1 MFFVAHRKK
10 IWYTEAKA
18 EVNFMKKSLTFQ
30 YTFHQMAYW
39 ATAAGVVSFA
49 TAFLLQQGFAAS
61 TVGILL
67 ASGNLLSCAFQPVL
81 ASWADR
87 TGGNILKWMTLA
99 LTLISAACF
108 ASIQL
113 LPLPETMFGLLYL
126 MGIFAFDTMNPLMN
140 ALNVSYMT
148 NGYTINYGLSRGLGS
163 LAYAF
168 AALGI
173 GKVMAGFGAQ
183 WMIWISLALL
193 SINAAMTLSY
203 PSLVTTVREKKESRD
218 CCSVPV
224 FFRRYKW
231 YCVSLLGV
239 MLLGM
244 FHAMTENY
252 LIEIVTPLGGD
263 SGTVGVALFV
273 ATAIEAVFL
282 VYLDKI
288 RSRISDN
295 WLLKIAG
302 LSFVLKSVLFL
313 AAGNVMTIYA
323 IQLLQ
328 ATSYTFL
335 SPIQMYY
342 ANNKIRAADMVKG
355 QAFITA
361 SYTLGCAAGNFAGG
375 QLLSAFDV
383 RTMLIAGI
391 AMAVAG
397 TAVFFLTVE
406 KQDT

>member
-1 MFFVAHRKK
+1 MR
-10 IWYTEAKA
+10 
-18 EVNFMKKSLTFQ
+18 KSLTFQ

-87 TGGNILKWMTLA
+87 TGGNVLKWLTLV

-113 LPLPETMFGLLYL
+113 LPLPEMLFGLLYL
-126 MGIFAFDTMNPLMN
+126 LGVFAFDAMNPLMN

-168 AALGI
+168 AALVI
-173 GKVMAGFGAQ
+173 GKVMAGFGSE
-183 WMIWISLALL
+183 WMIWISLGLL
-193 SINAAMTLSY
+193 AINAAMTLSY
-203 PSLVTTVREKKESRD
+203 PSLVTTVSEKQENRD

-313 AAGNVMTIYA
+313 VAGNVMTIYA

-355 QAFITA
+355 QAFSTA

-406 KQDT
+406 KQDA

>member
-1 MFFVAHRKK
+1 
-10 IWYTEAKA
+10 
-18 EVNFMKKSLTFQ
+18 MKKSLTFQ

-49 TAFLLQQGFAAS
+49 TAFLLQKGFAAS

-67 ASGNLLSCAFQPVL
+67 ASGNLLSCAFQPIL
-81 ASWADR
+81 ADR
-87 TGGNILKWMTLA
+87 ADRIGGNVLKWLTVG

-108 ASIQL
+108 ISIQL
-113 LPLPETMFGLLYL
+113 LPLPETAFGLLYL
-126 MGIFAFDTMNPLMN
+126 LGVFAFDAMNPLMN

-173 GKVMAGFGAQ
+173 GKVMARFGVD
-183 WMIWISLALL
+183 WMIWISLGLL
-193 SINAAMTLSY
+193 AINAAMSVSY
-203 PSLVTTVREKKESRD
+203 PNLVTVVSEEKAEND
-218 CCSVPV
+218 CCSIPV

-231 YCVSLLGV
+231 YCISMLGV
-239 MLLGM
+239 LLLGM

-252 LIEIVTPLGGD
+252 LIEVVTPLGGD

-288 RSRISDN
+288 RSKISDN

-302 LSFVLKSVLFL
+302 ISFVLKSVLFL
-313 AAGNVMTIYA
+313 MAGNVMTIYM

-342 ANNKIRAADMVKG
+342 ANNKVGAADMVKG
-355 QAFITA
+355 QTFSTA
-361 SYTLGCAAGNFAGG
+361 AYTLGCAAGNFAGG
-375 QLLSAFDV
+375 QLLSGFGLL
-383 RTMLIAGI
+383 TMLLAGI
-391 AMAVAG
+391 AIAVAG
-397 TAVFFLTVE
+397 PLVFFLTVD
-406 KQDT
+406 KKDN

>member
-1 MFFVAHRKK
+1 
-10 IWYTEAKA
+10 
-18 EVNFMKKSLTFQ
+18 MKKSLTFQ

-113 LPLPETMFGLLYL
+113 LPLPETLFGLLYL

>member
-1 MFFVAHRKK
+1 
-10 IWYTEAKA
+10 
-18 EVNFMKKSLTFQ
+18 MKKSLTFQ

-39 ATAAGVVSFA
+39 ATAAGIVSFA

-67 ASGNLLSCAFQPVL
+67 ASGNLLSCCFQPFL
-81 ASWADR
+81 AQLADR
-87 TGGNILKWMTLA
+87 TGGNVLKWMTAA
-99 LTLISAACF
+99 LTGISAACF
-108 ASIQL
+108 LSIQL
-113 LPLPETMFGLLYL
+113 LPLPQVVFGLLYL
-126 MGIFAFDTMNPLMN
+126 LGVFAFDAMNPLMN

-148 NGYTINYGLSRGLGS
+148 GGYTINYGLSRGMGS

-173 GKVMAGFGAQ
+173 GKVMARFGAE
-183 WMIWISLALL
+183 WMVWISISLLA
-193 SINAAMTLSY
+193 INAAMSLSY
-203 PSLVTTVREKKESRD
+203 PSLQVTVSGEKKTNES
-218 CCSVPV
+218 CSIPV

-239 MLLGM
+239 ILLGM

-263 SGTVGVALFV
+263 SGTVGVALFI
-273 ATAIEAVFL
+273 ATVIEAVIL
-282 VYLDKI
+282 VYLDKV

-302 LSFVLKSVLFL
+302 LAFLLKAVLFL
-313 AAGNVMTIYA
+313 LASSITAIYV

-328 ATSYTFL
+328 GISYTFL

-342 ANNKIRAADMVKG
+342 ANNKVGAADMVKG

-361 SYTLGCAAGNFAGG
+361 SYTLGCAAGNFTGG
-375 QLLSAFDV
+375 QLLSAFGIRV
-383 RTMLIAGI
+383 MLIAGI
-391 AMAVAG
+391 LMAAAG

-406 KQDT
+406 KKDF

>member
-1 MFFVAHRKK
+1 
-10 IWYTEAKA
+10 
-18 EVNFMKKSLTFQ
+18 MKKTLTFQ

-39 ATAAGVVSFA
+39 ATAAGVMSFA
-49 TAFLLQQGFAAS
+49 TAFLLQKGFAAS
-61 TVGILL
+61 TVGVLL
-67 ASGNLLSCAFQPVL
+67 ASGNLLSCGFQPVL
-81 ASWADR
+81 AGWADR
-87 TGGNILKWMTLA
+87 TGGNVLKWMTA
-99 LTLISAACF
+99 GLTLVSAACF

-113 LPLPETMFGLLYL
+113 LPLPQTVFGLLYL
-126 MGIFAFDTMNPLMN
+126 LGVFAFDAMNPLMN

-173 GKVMAGFGAQ
+173 GKVMARFGAD
-183 WMIWISLALL
+183 WMIWISLGLL
-193 SINAAMTLSY
+193 AINAAMALSY
-203 PSLVTTVREKKESRD
+203 PSLVTTVSGEKKEND

-263 SGTVGVALFV
+263 SGTVGVALFI
-273 ATAIEAVFL
+273 ATAIEAVVL
-282 VYLDKI
+282 VYLDRI
-288 RSRISDN
+288 RSKISDN
-295 WLLKIAG
+295 WLLKLAG

-313 AAGNVMTIYA
+313 VAGNVMTIYV

-342 ANNKIRAADMVKG
+342 ANNKIGAADMVKG

-361 SYTLGCAAGNFAGG
+361 SYTLGCAAGNFTGG
-375 QLLSAFDV
+375 QLLSIFDV
-383 RTMLIAGI
+383 RALLLAGVL
-391 AMAVAG
+391 MAAAG
-397 TAVFFLTVE
+397 TLVFFLTVE
-406 KQDT
+406 KKDS

>member
-1 MFFVAHRKK
+1 
-10 IWYTEAKA
+10 
-18 EVNFMKKSLTFQ
+18 MKKTLTFH

-49 TAFLLQQGFAAS
+49 TAFLLQKGFAAS

-81 ASWADR
+81 AAWADR
-87 TGGNILKWMTLA
+87 TGGNVLKWMTAA
-99 LTLISAACF
+99 LTAVSAACF

-113 LPLPETMFGLLYL
+113 LPMPESMFGFVYLL
-126 MGIFAFDTMNPLMN
+126 GVFAFDAMNPLMN

-148 NGYTINYGLSRGLGS
+148 SGYTINYGFSRGLGS

-173 GKVMAGFGAQ
+173 GKVMARFGAD
-183 WMIWISLALL
+183 WMIWISLGLL
-193 SINAAMTLSY
+193 AVNAAMALSY
-203 PSLVTTVREKKESRD
+203 PSLRPVAGEEKKENHS
-218 CCSVPV
+218 CSVPV

-231 YCVSLLGV
+231 YCISLLGV
-239 MLLGM
+239 LLLGM

-263 SGTVGVALFV
+263 SGTVGVALFI
-273 ATAIEAVFL
+273 ATAIEALVL

-288 RSRISDN
+288 RKFLSDN
-295 WLLKIAG
+295 WLLKLAG
-302 LSFVLKSVLFL
+302 LSFLLKSVLFL
-313 AAGNVMTIYA
+313 LAGNVMTIYA

-342 ANNKIRAADMVKG
+342 ANNKVGAADMVKG
-355 QAFITA
+355 QAFSTA
-361 SYTLGCAAGNFAGG
+361 AYTLGCAAGNFAGG
-375 QLLSAFDV
+375 QLLSAFDL
-383 RTMLIAGI
+383 RIMLFAGI
-391 AMAVAG
+391 AMAAAG
-397 TAVFFLTVE
+397 TLVFFLTVE
-406 KQDT
+406 KNDL

>member
-1 MFFVAHRKK
+1 
-10 IWYTEAKA
+10 
-18 EVNFMKKSLTFQ
+18 MKKSLTFQ

-49 TAFLLQQGFAAS
+49 TAFLLQKGFSAS

-67 ASGNLLSCAFQPVL
+67 AAGNLLSCGFQPIL
-81 ASWADR
+81 AGWADR
-87 TGGNILKWMTLA
+87 TGGNVLKWMTAA
-99 LTLISAACF
+99 LTAVSAACF
-108 ASIQL
+108 GSIQL
-113 LPLPETMFGLLYL
+113 LPLPETAFGLLYL
-126 MGIFAFDTMNPLMN
+126 LGVFAFDAMNPLMN
-140 ALNVSYMT
+140 ALNVSYMMD
-148 NGYTINYGLSRGLGS
+148 GYSINYGLSRGLGS
-163 LAYAF
+163 LAYSF

-173 GKVMAGFGAQ
+173 GKVMARFGAD
-183 WMIWISLALL
+183 WMIWISLGLL
-193 SINAAMTLSY
+193 AVNGAMSLSY
-203 PSLVTTVREKKESRD
+203 PSLTTTVRGEKTAND
-218 CCSVPV
+218 CCSIPV

-231 YCVSLLGV
+231 YCLSLLGV

-273 ATAIEAVFL
+273 ATAIEALVL
-282 VYLDKI
+282 VYLEKI
-288 RSRISDN
+288 RGKISDN
-295 WLLKIAG
+295 WLLKLAG

-313 AAGNVMTIYA
+313 VAGNVMSIYF

-342 ANNKIRAADMVKG
+342 ANNKIRPADMVKG
-355 QAFITA
+355 QAFSTA
-361 SYTLGCAAGNFAGG
+361 AYTLGCATGNFAGG

-383 RTMLIAGI
+383 RALLIAGVI
-391 AMAVAG
+391 MAAAG
-397 TAVFFLTVE
+397 TVVFFLTVE
-406 KQDT
+406 KDDI

>member
-1 MFFVAHRKK
+1 
-10 IWYTEAKA
+10 
-18 EVNFMKKSLTFQ
+18 MKKSLTFQ

-39 ATAAGVVSFA
+39 ATAAGIVSFA

-61 TVGILL
+61 TVGVLL
-67 ASGNLLSCAFQPVL
+67 ASGNLLSCGFQPVL
-81 ASWADR
+81 AAWADR
-87 TGGNILKWMTLA
+87 TGGNVLKWMTA
-99 LTLISAACF
+99 TLTAVSAACF
-108 ASIQL
+108 LSIQL
-113 LPLPETMFGLLYL
+113 LPLPQVVFGLLYL
-126 MGIFAFDTMNPLMN
+126 LGVFAFDAMNPLMN

-148 NGYTINYGLSRGLGS
+148 GGYTINYGLSRGMGS

-173 GKVMAGFGAQ
+173 GKVMARFGAE
-183 WMIWISLALL
+183 WMLWISIALL
-193 SINAAMTLSY
+193 AINAAMSLSY
-203 PSLVTTVREKKESRD
+203 PSLVTTVSGEKKVNE

-239 MLLGM
+239 ILLGM

-263 SGTVGVALFV
+263 SGTVGVALFI
-273 ATAIEAVFL
+273 ATVIEAVIL
-282 VYLDKI
+282 VYLDKV

-295 WLLKIAG
+295 WLFKIAG
-302 LSFVLKSVLFL
+302 LAFLLKAVLFL
-313 AAGNVMTIYA
+313 LASSITAIYV

-328 ATSYTFL
+328 GVSYPFL

-342 ANNKIRAADMVKG
+342 ANNKVHAADMVKG

-361 SYTLGCAAGNFAGG
+361 SYTLGCAAGNFIGG
-375 QLLSAFDV
+375 QLLSAFDIRALLV
-383 RTMLIAGI
+383 AGV
-391 AMAVAG
+391 AMAAAG

-406 KQDT
+406 KKDF

>member
-1 MFFVAHRKK
+1 
-10 IWYTEAKA
+10 
-18 EVNFMKKSLTFQ
+18 MKKSLTFQ

-49 TAFLLQQGFAAS
+49 TAFLLQKGFAAS

-67 ASGNLLSCAFQPVL
+67 ASGNLLSCAFQPIL
-81 ASWADR
+81 ADR
-87 TGGNILKWMTLA
+87 ADRIGGNVLKWLTVG

-108 ASIQL
+108 ISIQL
-113 LPLPETMFGLLYL
+113 LPLPETAFGLLYL
-126 MGIFAFDTMNPLMN
+126 LGVFAFDAMNPLMN

-173 GKVMAGFGAQ
+173 GKVMARFGVD
-183 WMIWISLALL
+183 WMIWISLGLL
-193 SINAAMTLSY
+193 AINAAMSVSY
-203 PSLVTTVREKKESRD
+203 PNLVTVVSEEKAEND
-218 CCSVPV
+218 CCSIPV

-231 YCVSLLGV
+231 YCISMLGV
-239 MLLGM
+239 LLLGM

-252 LIEIVTPLGGD
+252 LIEVVTPLGGD

-288 RSRISDN
+288 RSKISDN

-302 LSFVLKSVLFL
+302 ISFVLKSVLFL
-313 AAGNVMTIYA
+313 MAGNVMTIYM

-342 ANNKIRAADMVKG
+342 ANNKVGAADMVKG
-355 QAFITA
+355 QTFSTA
-361 SYTLGCAAGNFAGG
+361 AYTLGCAAGNFAGG

-406 KQDT
+406 KKDL

>member
-1 MFFVAHRKK
+1 
-10 IWYTEAKA
+10 
-18 EVNFMKKSLTFQ
+18 MKKSLTFQ

-39 ATAAGVVSFA
+39 ATAAGIVSFA

-61 TVGILL
+61 TVGVLL
-67 ASGNLLSCAFQPVL
+67 ASGNLLSCGFQPVM
-81 ASWADR
+81 AGWADR
-87 TGGNILKWMTLA
+87 TGGNVLKWMTA
-99 LTLISAACF
+99 TLTTVSAACF
-108 ASIQL
+108 LSIQL
-113 LPLPETMFGLLYL
+113 LPLPQVVFGLLYL
-126 MGIFAFDTMNPLMN
+126 LGVFAFDAMNPLMN

-148 NGYTINYGLSRGLGS
+148 GGYTINYGLSRGMGS

-173 GKVMAGFGAQ
+173 GKVMARFGAE
-183 WMIWISLALL
+183 WMLWISIGLLA
-193 SINAAMTLSY
+193 INAAMSLSY
-203 PSLVTTVREKKESRD
+203 PSLVTAVSGEKKTDE

-239 MLLGM
+239 ILLGM

-263 SGTVGVALFV
+263 SGTVGVALFI
-273 ATAIEAVFL
+273 ATVIEAVIL
-282 VYLDKI
+282 VYLDKV

-295 WLLKIAG
+295 WLFKIAG
-302 LSFVLKSVLFL
+302 LAFLLKAVLFL
-313 AAGNVMTIYA
+313 VASSITAIYF

-328 ATSYTFL
+328 GVSYTFL

-342 ANNKIRAADMVKG
+342 ANNKVGAADMVKG

-361 SYTLGCAAGNFAGG
+361 SYTLGCAAGNFIGG
-375 QLLSAFDV
+375 QLLSAFDIRALLV
-383 RTMLIAGI
+383 AGV
-391 AMAVAG
+391 AMAAAG
-397 TAVFFLTVE
+397 TVVFFLTVE
-406 KQDT
+406 KKDF

>member
-1 MFFVAHRKK
+1 
-10 IWYTEAKA
+10 
-18 EVNFMKKSLTFQ
+18 MKKSLTFQ

-39 ATAAGVVSFA
+39 ATAAGIVSFA
-49 TAFLLQQGFAAS
+49 TAFLLQKGFAAS

-67 ASGNLLSCAFQPVL
+67 ASGNLLSCAFQPIL
-81 ASWADR
+81 ADR
-87 TGGNILKWMTLA
+87 ADRIGGNVLKWLTVG

-108 ASIQL
+108 TSIQL
-113 LPLPETMFGLLYL
+113 LPLGSTVFGLLYL
-126 MGIFAFDTMNPLMN
+126 LGVFAFDAMNPLMN
-140 ALNVSYMT
+140 ALNVSYTT
-148 NGYTINYGLSRGLGS
+148 NGYSINYGLSRGLGS
-163 LAYAF
+163 LAYSF

-173 GKVMAGFGAQ
+173 GKVMARFGAD
-183 WMIWISLALL
+183 WMIWISLGLL
-193 SINAAMTLSY
+193 AINAAMSLSY
-203 PSLVTTVREKKESRD
+203 PSLMTTVSREKKEND
-218 CCSVPV
+218 CCSIPV

-231 YCVSLLGV
+231 YCVSMLGV

-288 RSRISDN
+288 RSKISDN

-302 LSFVLKSVLFL
+302 ISFVLKSVLFL
-313 AAGNVMTIYA
+313 LAGNVMTIYA

-342 ANNKIRAADMVKG
+342 ANNKIGLADMVKG
-355 QAFITA
+355 QAFSTA
-361 SYTLGCAAGNFAGG
+361 AYTLGCAAGNFAGG
-375 QLLSAFDV
+375 QILSAFDV

-406 KQDT
+406 KKDV

>member
-1 MFFVAHRKK
+1 
-10 IWYTEAKA
+10 
-18 EVNFMKKSLTFQ
+18 MKKSLTFQ

-67 ASGNLLSCAFQPVL
+67 ASGNLLSCGFQPLL

-87 TGGNILKWMTLA
+87 TGGNVLKWLTLV

-113 LPLPETMFGLLYL
+113 LPLPETLFGLLYL
-126 MGIFAFDTMNPLMN
+126 LGVFAFDAMNPLMN

-148 NGYTINYGLSRGLGS
+148 NGYSINYGLSRGLGS

-173 GKVMAGFGAQ
+173 GKVMARFGSE
-183 WMIWISLALL
+183 WMIWISLGLL
-193 SINAAMTLSY
+193 AINAAMTLSY
-203 PSLVTTVREKKESRD
+203 PSLVTSVLKKKENRD
-218 CCSVPV
+218 ACSVPV

-282 VYLDKI
+282 VYLDQI
-288 RSRISDN
+288 RSKISDN

-355 QAFITA
+355 QAFSTA

-383 RTMLIAGI
+383 RTMLLAGI

-406 KQDT
+406 KQDV